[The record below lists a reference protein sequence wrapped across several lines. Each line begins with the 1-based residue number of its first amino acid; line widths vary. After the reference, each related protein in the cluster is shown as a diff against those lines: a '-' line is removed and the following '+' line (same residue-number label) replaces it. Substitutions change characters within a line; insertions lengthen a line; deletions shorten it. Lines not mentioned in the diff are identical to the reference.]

1 LCKFSDREQVPVPRL
16 RRVLTLL
23 NSDGALVRNKFKTF
37 RLLIDM
43 VTIALLEIE
52 VVQYIQE
59 VSYITLNLQLSF
71 RDSDDQSII
80 GRLKSY
86 NKRGTTIILKGNR
99 FTENKF
105 LYYKSSECCLTPI
118 QLYHGENK
126 LIYNEMM
133 MMSALF

>member
-1 LCKFSDREQVPVPRL
+1 M
-16 RRVLTLL
+16 TLL

-80 GRLKSY
+80 GR
-86 NKRGTTIILKGNR
+86 
-99 FTENKF
+99 
-105 LYYKSSECCLTPI
+105 
-118 QLYHGENK
+118 
-126 LIYNEMM
+126 
-133 MMSALF
+133 